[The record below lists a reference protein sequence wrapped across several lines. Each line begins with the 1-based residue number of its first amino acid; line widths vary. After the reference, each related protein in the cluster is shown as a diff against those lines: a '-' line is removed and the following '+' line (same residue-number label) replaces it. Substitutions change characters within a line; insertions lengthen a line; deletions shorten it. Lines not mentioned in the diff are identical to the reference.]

1 MKAIAQDRYG
11 SADLVEFRDGADP
24 VVGDKDALV
33 RVHAAGC
40 GPDVWHLMT
49 GMPYMARPMIGFR
62 RPKIAVRGWDVAGTV
77 DAVGA
82 NVTGLEF
89 GDEVIGTAEGSF
101 AELVITQPDKLVSK
115 PANLTF

>member
-11 SADLVEFRDGADP
+11 SADVLEFRDVADP

-62 RPKIAVRGWDVAGTV
+62 GPRIAVRGWDVAGV
-77 DAVGA
+77 VEAVGA
-82 NVTGLEF
+82 SVTGVRP
-89 GDEVIGTAEGSF
+89 GDEVMGLAKG
-101 AELVITQPDKLVSK
+101 
-115 PANLTF
+115 